1 LPSIKIYIKKYMVAK
16 GKIISVVLLLIMSL
30 FGFSQKDFKHI
41 HNDIV
46 EAEMKS
52 HSKKQHQNKGVP
64 QAANYDLKYHRCEW
78 EVNPEVNYIKGA
90 VTSYFVP
97 LIAGFNQIYFD
108 LSTALTVDSVKYNGN
123 NLIFSQATTD
133 VLEINLPSTLS
144 QNVLDSVTVYYQG
157 VPVNSTSLGGTF
169 VQSSHLNDSI
179 IWTLSEPYG
188 AMEWWPCKQDLYD
201 KIDSVDII
209 VTTPQKYRVGS
220 QGLLVNETTS
230 GLNKIYHWRHR
241 YPIAAYLISLAVT
254 NYAVFSNNVT
264 LSQGNLEVLNY
275 VYPEDSVGFYNLSGG
290 VIPVM
295 EMMDTLYGPYPFMNE
310 KYGHAQ
316 FSRGGG
322 MEHQTMSSMYNFSQ
336 SLITHELAHQWFGDK
351 VTCGSWKD
359 IWLNEAF
366 ATYSVG
372 IMFKNINPVWWK
384 PWRESTIGAVIAQP
398 DGSVYCPDTTNVSR
412 IFDSRLSYHKGAYVL
427 RMLEWKVGSNT
438 FFQGVRNYIADT
450 NLAYGYARTDHLKN
464 HLETVSGKN
473 LTEFFNDWFYG
484 EGHPSYQ
491 VVWSQLGNN
500 ASFTINQ
507 TQSHNSVSFFE
518 MPVPVYLKG
527 QNQDTTLVFNH
538 TFSGEVFNATIPFTI
553 DSVFFDPELWILSA
567 NPTVLSVDEL
577 ENSENQFIIY
587 PNPSASN
594 VNIWVSKTKKVN
606 AIKMY
611 DALGR
616 DVTPSITKKSNN
628 FYELQTQTFAKGN
641 YIIELQI
648 NDKLIREKWSKL

>member
-1 LPSIKIYIKKYMVAK
+1 MLVKLKFI
-16 GKIISVVLLLIMSL
+16 GISVFFMIHVI
-30 FGFSQKDFKHI
+30 GFSQENYNEVLH
-41 HNDIV
+41 DIV

-52 HSKKQHQNKGVP
+52 HSKKQPINKGVL

-78 EVNPEVNYIKGA
+78 DVNPEINYIKGA

-97 LIAGFNQIYFD
+97 VITGFNQIYFD
-108 LSTALTVDSVKYNGN
+108 LSNALTVDSVKYNGN
-123 NLIFSQATTD
+123 NVVFSQATAG
-133 VLEINLPSTLS
+133 VLQINLPVALP
-144 QNVLDSVTVYYQG
+144 QNTLDSVTVFYQG

-201 KIDSVDII
+201 KIDSIDII

-220 QGLLVNETTS
+220 QGLLVKESTV
-230 GLNKIYHWRHR
+230 GLNKVYHWKHR

-254 NYAVFSNNVT
+254 NYAVFSNNVA

-275 VYPEDSVGFYNLSGG
+275 VYPEDSSSNYNLSLG
-290 VIPVM
+290 VIPVIQ
-295 EMMDTLYGPYPFMNE
+295 MMDTLFGVYPFMNE

-322 MEHQTMSSMYNFSQ
+322 MEHQTMSSMYDFSQ
-336 SLITHELAHQWFGDK
+336 TLITHELAHQWFGDK

-372 IMFKNINPVWWK
+372 IMFKHINPMWWK
-384 PWRESTIGAVIAQP
+384 PWRITTIDAVVQQP

-412 IFDSRLSYHKGAYVL
+412 IFDSRLTYHKGAYVL
-427 RMLEWKVGSNT
+427 RMLEGKIGSAN

-450 NLAYGYARTDHLKN
+450 NLIYGYARTNHLKT
-464 HLETVSGKN
+464 HLETVSGQN

-500 ASFTINQ
+500 ATFTINQ
-507 TQSHNSVSFFE
+507 TQSHGSVSFFD
-518 MPVPVYLKG
+518 MPVPIYVKG

-538 TFSGEVFNATIPFTI
+538 TFSGEVFNATLPFTI

-577 ENSENQFIIY
+577 ENSVNQFIIY
-587 PNPSASN
+587 PNPSAAN
-594 VNIWVSKTKKVN
+594 VNIWVSKTKKIN
-606 AIKMY
+606 SIKMY

-616 DVTPSITKKSNN
+616 DVTPFIIEKSNN
-628 FYELQTQTFAKGN
+628 FYELQTQSFSRGN
-641 YIIELQI
+641 YIIEI
-648 NDKLIREKWSKL
+648 EITDKLIRQKWNKL